1 MNLILLFD
9 SDFIDDTR
17 TLVRLTGRRK
27 EHVLSVCKASAG
39 DTLRAGLIN
48 GKIGKGKVLKASD
61 KVLEM
66 SVTLDTPPPAPL
78 PCTLILALPRPKVLK
93 RCMEAVTAMGVKR
106 IFIIE
111 SWRVEKSYWGSP
123 VLSENTLREHMLLGL
138 EQACDTVLPAV
149 EIRKRFKPFVE
160 DEVPALISG
169 TRPLAAHPYA
179 ERSCPRHVKGP
190 VTLAVGP
197 EGGFIPYEIQLLQ
210 KQGFEAVS
218 AGKRILRVEH
228 ALPAI
233 IGRLF

>member
-1 MNLILLFD
+1 MF
-9 SDFIDDTR
+9 
-17 TLVRLTGRRK
+17 
-27 EHVLSVCKASAG
+27 
-39 DTLRAGLIN
+39 
-48 GKIGKGKVLKASD
+48 
-61 KVLEM
+61 
-66 SVTLDTPPPAPL
+66 
-78 PCTLILALPRPKVLK
+78 
-93 RCMEAVTAMGVKR
+93 
-106 IFIIE
+106 
-111 SWRVEKSYWGSP
+111 
-123 VLSENTLREHMLLGL
+123 LGL

-160 DEVPALISG
+160 DEVPEIIRG

-179 ERSCPRHVKGP
+179 ESSCPRHVNGP
-190 VTLAVGP
+190 VTLAIGP